1 MRIVASSCLLLL
13 ASYVMVSRQQGVKDL
28 TKAERSTIDAMR
40 RVRQRVGKKV
50 IKIGLG
56 SISRAMN
63 RSTASKQCFE
73 AVLRSKCFEAT
84 ASKHCFE
91 ASASK

>member
-1 MRIVASSCLLLL
+1 
-13 ASYVMVSRQQGVKDL
+13 MVSRQQGVKDL

-56 SISRAMN
+56 SISKAMN
-63 RSTASKQCFE
+63 RSKSAVKKYTSRNDLSRFGEAFAFGLVALFE
-73 AVLRSKCFEAT
+73 SVDIVYLQRTCRAL
-84 ASKHCFE
+84 
-91 ASASK
+91 